1 MRRGRGRGA
10 PGQQDSLSGFKEQKT
25 EPPVPNGLL
34 KSARKSGT
42 LNLSS
47 RGLHEVPQSVYR
59 LNVDPPEEAQSGV
72 SFGGSDRWWEQ
83 TDLTKLLLSSNLL
96 TELSEELSLLPA
108 LTTLDVHDNKLES
121 LPRAVGALQELRQ
134 LRLSHNQ
141 LSALPLEL
149 FSLPLLGSLTLQH
162 NLLESLPPQLGQ
174 LQSLT
179 ELDVSSNRLK
189 ELPPALGDL
198 SALTSLNLQHNQLS
212 ALPDSLGRLSN
223 LRVLECSNNQLT
235 DLPSSLE
242 QLTSL
247 EQLFVR
253 QNRLRTLPPLSSQS
267 LKELY
272 LADNQITA
280 LPSEQLCGLSVLS
293 CLELRGNKISALP
306 EEALPSSLN
315 RLDLSNNDI
324 SLLPP
329 SLGLLPSLSVLL
341 LEGNPLRGIRRELLT
356 KGTMELLK
364 YLRGRIKEE
373 PGDGSEKSHGMT
385 LPSHAAVNLHNI
397 TALKMLDY
405 SNKQASTVPDEIFD
419 AAAGHTIT
427 SINFSKNQLSSAPSR
442 LQDFVSSLCD
452 VDLGFNKLS
461 SFGPELCA
469 LLKLQHLDLRN
480 NQLSDLPP
488 ELQNLTRLRSIILSF
503 NRFKSFPAVLYSLG
517 SLETVLLGNNQVNSV
532 DPSLLQKMAVLSTL
546 DLSNNDLLH
555 VPPELGLCSS
565 LRCLSLEGNPFRT
578 PRAAIV
584 AKGTDAVLEYLRSRI
599 PTG

>member
-10 PGQQDSLSGFKEQKT
+10 FGQNDSLSGFREQKS
-25 EPPVPNGLL
+25 ESPVPHGLL
-34 KSARKSGT
+34 KCARKSGQ

-59 LNVDPPEEAQSGV
+59 LNVDPPEEAQGEA

-108 LTTLDVHDNKLES
+108 LTTLDLHDNKLQS
-121 LPRAVGALQELRQ
+121 LPPAVGALQELRQ

-141 LSALPLEL
+141 LSVLPLEL
-149 FSLPLLGSLTLQH
+149 FSLPLLYSLTLQH
-162 NLLESLPPQLGQ
+162 NLLESLPSELGQ
-174 LQSLT
+174 LQGLT
-179 ELDVSSNRLK
+179 ELDVSSNRLR
-189 ELPPALGDL
+189 ELPVAVGDL
-198 SALTSLNLQHNQLS
+198 HALTTLNLQHNQLS

-235 DLPSSLE
+235 DLPSSLV
-242 QLTSL
+242 QLKAL

-253 QNRLRTLPPLSSQS
+253 QNRLRVLSGLPTQS

-272 LADNQITA
+272 LADNQISA
-280 LPSEQLCGLSVLS
+280 LPSEQLCGLVQLS
-293 CLELRGNKISALP
+293 CLELRGNKITALP
-306 EEALPSSLN
+306 EEALPSTLI
-315 RLDLSNNDI
+315 RLDLTNNDI
-324 SLLPP
+324 SSLPP

-373 PGDGSEKSHGMT
+373 PADASEKSAALT
-385 LPSHAAVNLHNI
+385 LPSHAAVDLHSI
-397 TALKMLDY
+397 TTLKTLDY
-405 SNKQASTVPDEIFD
+405 SNKQAQTVPDEIFE
-419 AAAGHTIT
+419 AAAGHSIT
-427 SINFSKNQLSSAPSR
+427 TVKLNKNQLSSAPSK
-442 LQDFVSSLCD
+442 LLDFASSLCD
-452 VDLGFNKLS
+452 VDLGFNRLPS
-461 SFGPELCA
+461 CGPELCG
-469 LLKLQHLDLRN
+469 LLRLQHLDLRN
-480 NQLSDLPP
+480 NQLCDLPS
-488 ELQNLTRLRSIILSF
+488 ELQNLTKLRSIILNF
-503 NRFKSFPAVLYSLG
+503 NRFKGFPAVLYGLQ
-517 SLETVLLGNNQVNSV
+517 SLETILLGNNQVNSV
-532 DPSLLQKMAVLSTL
+532 DASLLQKMVHLSTL

-599 PTG
+599 PTS

>member
-1 MRRGRGRGA
+1 M
-10 PGQQDSLSGFKEQKT
+10 
-25 EPPVPNGLL
+25 VPSGLL

-42 LNLSS
+42 LNLCS

-96 TELSEELSLLPA
+96 TELSEDLGLLPA
-108 LTTLDVHDNKLES
+108 LTTLDLHDNKLQS

-149 FSLPLLGSLTLQH
+149 FSLPLLYSLTLQH
-162 NLLESLPPQLGQ
+162 NVLENLPPQLSK
-174 LQSLT
+174 LSSLT

-189 ELPPALGDL
+189 ELPSALGDL
-198 SALTSLNLQHNQLS
+198 TALTSLNVQHNHLS
-212 ALPDSLGRLSN
+212 ALPDSLGLLSN

-235 DLPSSLE
+235 ELPSSLV
-242 QLTSL
+242 QLNSL
-247 EQLFVR
+247 EQLFLR
-253 QNRLRTLPPLSSQS
+253 QNKLSVLPALPRQS

-272 LADNQITA
+272 LADNQITV
-280 LPSEQLCGLSVLS
+280 LPSEQLCGLELLS
-293 CLELRGNKISALP
+293 CLELRGNKICALP
-306 EEALPSSLN
+306 EEALPSTLT

-329 SLGLLPSLSVLL
+329 SLGLLPNLSVLL

-373 PGDGSEKSHGMT
+373 PGDASETSTGLS
-385 LPSHAAVNLHNI
+385 LPGHALINLHNI
-397 TALKMLDY
+397 STLKLLDY
-405 SNKQASTVPDEIFD
+405 SNKQAATVPDEVFE
-419 AAAGHTIT
+419 AATGHAIV
-427 SINFSKNQLSSAPSR
+427 SVNFSKNQLSSTPPR
-442 LQDFVSSLCD
+442 LLDFSSSLSD
-452 VDLGFNKLS
+452 VDLGFNRLPS
-461 SFGPELCA
+461 CGPELCG

-480 NQLSDLPP
+480 NQLCDLPP
-488 ELQNLTRLRSIILSF
+488 ELQNLSKLRSIILNF
-503 NRFKSFPAVLYSLG
+503 NRFKSFPPVLYTLP

-532 DPSLLQKMAVLSTL
+532 DAALLQNMVLLSTL
-546 DLSNNDLLH
+546 DLSNNDLLQL
-555 VPPELGLCSS
+555 PPELGLCSS
-565 LRCLSLEGNPFRT
+565 LRCLSLEGNPFRM

-584 AKGTDAVLEYLRSRI
+584 ARGTDAVLEYLRSRI
-599 PTG
+599 PT

>member
-10 PGQQDSLSGFKEQKT
+10 HHGDSLSGFREQKT
-25 EPPVPNGLL
+25 EPLVPHGLL
-34 KSARKSGT
+34 KCARKSGT

-59 LNVDPPEEAQSGV
+59 LNVDPPEEAPSGV
-72 SFGGSDRWWEQ
+72 SFGDSDRWWEQ

-96 TELSEELSLLPA
+96 IELSEELSLLPA
-108 LTTLDVHDNKLES
+108 LTTLDLHDNKLQS
-121 LPRAVGALQELRQ
+121 LPRAVGTLQELRQ

-141 LSALPLEL
+141 LSTLPLEL
-149 FSLPLLGSLTLQH
+149 FSLPLLCSLTLQD
-162 NLLESLPPQLGQ
+162 NLLESLPPELGQ
-174 LQSLT
+174 LIGLT

-189 ELPPALGDL
+189 ELPAALGDL
-198 SALTSLNLQHNQLS
+198 RALTTLNMQHNQLS
-212 ALPDSLGRLSN
+212 ALPDSLGRLAN

-235 DLPSSLE
+235 DLPSSLV

-253 QNRLRTLPPLSSQS
+253 QNRLSALPALPAQS

-272 LADNQITA
+272 LADNQIIA
-280 LPSEQLCGLSVLS
+280 LPSDQLCGLALLS
-293 CLELRGNKISALP
+293 CLELRGNKITALP
-306 EEALPSSLN
+306 EELLPSTLI

-324 SLLPP
+324 RSLPP

-364 YLRGRIKEE
+364 YLRGRVKEE
-373 PGDGSEKSHGMT
+373 PGDTSERSAGLT
-385 LPSHAAVNLHNI
+385 LPSHAVVNMHNI
-397 TALKMLDY
+397 TTLKLLDY
-405 SNKQASTVPDEIFD
+405 SNKQAVTVPDEIFE
-419 AAAGHTIT
+419 AVAGRPIT
-427 SINFSKNQLSSAPSR
+427 SVNLGKNQLTSAPSR
-442 LQDFVSSLCD
+442 LLDFASSLCD
-452 VDLGFNKLS
+452 VDLGFNRLPS
-461 SFGPELCA
+461 CGPEICG

-480 NQLSDLPP
+480 NLLCDLPP
-488 ELQNLTRLRSIILSF
+488 ELQNLTRLRSIILNF
-503 NRFKSFPAVLYSLG
+503 NRFKSFPPVLYGLG
-517 SLETVLLGNNQVNSV
+517 SLETVLLGNNQVDSV
-532 DPSLLQKMAVLSTL
+532 DPSLLQKMVVLSTL

-555 VPPELGLCSS
+555 LPPELGLCSS

-584 AKGTDAVLEYLRSRI
+584 VKGTDAVLEYLRSRI

>member
-1 MRRGRGRGA
+1 M
-10 PGQQDSLSGFKEQKT
+10 
-25 EPPVPNGLL
+25 VPHGLL

-42 LNLSS
+42 LNLCS
-47 RGLHEVPQSVYR
+47 RGLTEVPPSVYR

-72 SFGGSDRWWEQ
+72 TFGGTDRWWEQ

-108 LTTLDVHDNKLES
+108 LTTLDLHDNRLQS
-121 LPRAVGALQELRQ
+121 LPRAVGELQELRQ

-149 FSLPLLGSLTLQH
+149 FSLPLLYSLTLQH
-162 NLLESLPPQLGQ
+162 NALETLPSQLGQ
-174 LQSLT
+174 LSSLT
-179 ELDVSSNRLK
+179 ELDVSSNRLM
-189 ELPPALGDL
+189 ELPSALGDL
-198 SALTSLNLQHNQLS
+198 SALTSLNIQHNQLN
-212 ALPDSLGRLSN
+212 ALPDSLGQLNN
-223 LRVLECSNNQLT
+223 LRVLESSNNQLT
-235 DLPSSLE
+235 ELPSSLV

-247 EQLFVR
+247 EQIFLR
-253 QNRLRTLPPLSSQS
+253 QNRLSVFPKLPRHS

-272 LADNQITA
+272 LADNQITV
-280 LPSEQLCGLSVLS
+280 LPSEQLCSLELLS
-293 CLELRGNKISALP
+293 CLELRGNKITALP
-306 EEALPSSLN
+306 EEALPSTLT

-324 SLLPP
+324 GLLPP

-356 KGTMELLK
+356 KGTIELLK

-373 PGDGSEKSHGMT
+373 PGDASAGLK
-385 LPSHAAVNLHNI
+385 LPSHSTVNLHNI
-397 TALKMLDY
+397 TTLKLLEY
-405 SNKQASTVPDEIFD
+405 SNKQASSVPDEIFE
-419 AAAGHTIT
+419 AAAAHSIT
-427 SINFSKNQLSSAPSR
+427 SVNFSRNQLSSAPPR
-442 LQDFVSSLCD
+442 LLDFSSSLCD
-452 VDLGFNKLS
+452 VDLGFNKVPS
-461 SFGPELCA
+461 VGPELCG

-480 NQLSDLPP
+480 NLLSDLPT
-488 ELQNLTRLRSIILSF
+488 ELRALSRLRSIILNF
-503 NRFKSFPAVLYSLG
+503 NRFKSFPVVLYDLL
-517 SLETVLLGNNQVNSV
+517 SLETVLLGNNQVGSV
-532 DPSLLQKMAVLSTL
+532 DATLLQKMALLSTL

-555 VPPELGLCSS
+555 LPPELGLCSS

>member
-1 MRRGRGRGA
+1 MRRARGRGA
-10 PGQQDSLSGFKEQKT
+10 HGQPDSLSGFREQKT
-25 EPPVPNGLL
+25 EPPVPHGLIR
-34 KSARKSGT
+34 SARKSGQ

-47 RGLHEVPQSVYR
+47 RGLQEVPQSVYR
-59 LNVDPPEEAQSGV
+59 LNVDPPEEAQSEV
-72 SFGGSDRWWEQ
+72 SFGGSERWWEQ

-96 TELSEELSLLPA
+96 TELSEDLSLLPA
-108 LTTLDVHDNKLES
+108 LTTLDLHDNRLQS
-121 LPRAVGALQELRQ
+121 LPKAVGALQELRQ

-149 FSLPLLGSLTLQH
+149 FSLSTLGSLTLQH
-162 NLLESLPPQLGQ
+162 NLLESLPPELGQ

-189 ELPPALGDL
+189 ELPAALGDL
-198 SALTSLNLQHNQLS
+198 RALTTLNLLQNQLS
-212 ALPDSLGRLSN
+212 ALPDSLGRLIN

-242 QLTSL
+242 QLTTL
-247 EQLFVR
+247 EQLFMR
-253 QNRLRTLPPLSSQS
+253 QNRLRVFPVLPTQS

-280 LPSEQLCGLSVLS
+280 LPAEQLCGLVMLS
-293 CLELRGNKISALP
+293 SLELRGNKISALP
-306 EEALPSSLN
+306 EEALPSTLS

-324 SLLPP
+324 SSLPP

-356 KGTMELLK
+356 RGTMELLK

-373 PGDGSEKSHGMT
+373 PGDASEKSAGLT
-385 LPSHAAVNLHNI
+385 LPSHAAVSLHNI
-397 TALKMLDY
+397 TTLKLLDY
-405 SNKQASTVPDEIFD
+405 SNKQTDTVPDEIFE
-419 AAAGHTIT
+419 AAAGHSIT
-427 SINFSKNQLSSAPSR
+427 SVNFSKNQLSSAPSR
-442 LQDFVSSLCD
+442 LLDFATSLCD
-452 VDLGFNKLS
+452 VDLGFNRLPS
-461 SFGPELCA
+461 CGPELCG

-480 NQLSDLPP
+480 NLLSDLPG
-488 ELQNLTRLRSIILSF
+488 ELQNLSRLRSIILSF
-503 NRFKSFPAVLYSLG
+503 NRFKSFPKVLYSLG
-517 SLETVLLGNNQVNSV
+517 SLETVLLGNNQVDSV
-532 DPSLLQKMAVLSTL
+532 DAALLQKMVLLSTL

>member
-10 PGQQDSLSGFKEQKT
+10 HGQQDSLSGFREQKT
-25 EPPVPNGLL
+25 EPLVPYGLL

-59 LNVDPPEEAQSGV
+59 LNVDPPEEAQSG
-72 SFGGSDRWWEQ
+72 SFGDSDRWWEQ

-108 LTTLDVHDNKLES
+108 LTTLDVHDNRLQS
-121 LPRAVGALQELRQ
+121 LPQAVGALQELRQ

-149 FSLPLLGSLTLQH
+149 FSLPLLYSLTLQH
-162 NLLESLPPQLGQ
+162 NLLESLPLQLGQ
-174 LQSLT
+174 LLSLT

-189 ELPPALGDL
+189 ELPAALGDL
-198 SALTSLNLQHNQLS
+198 RALTTLNMQHNQLS

-235 DLPSSLE
+235 DLPSSLV

-247 EQLFVR
+247 EQLFIR
-253 QNRLRTLPPLSSQS
+253 QNRLHVLPALPTQS

-280 LPSEQLCGLSVLS
+280 LPSDLLCGLVLLS
-293 CLELRGNKISALP
+293 SLELRGNKITALP
-306 EEALPSSLN
+306 EEALPSTLT

-329 SLGLLPSLSVLL
+329 SLGLLPRLSVLL

-373 PGDGSEKSHGMT
+373 PGDASVKSTGLT

-397 TALKMLDY
+397 TNLKLLDY
-405 SNKQASTVPDEIFD
+405 SNKQTDTVPDEIFE
-419 AAAGHTIT
+419 ATAGHSIT
-427 SINFSKNQLSSAPSR
+427 SVNFSKNQLTSAPSR
-442 LQDFVSSLCD
+442 LLDFASSLCD
-452 VDLGFNKLS
+452 VDLSFNRLPS
-461 SFGPELCA
+461 CGPELCG

-480 NQLSDLPP
+480 NLLCDLPT
-488 ELQNLTRLRSIILSF
+488 ELQNLTRLRSIILNF
-503 NRFKSFPAVLYSLG
+503 NRFKSFPLVLYGLG
-517 SLETVLLGNNQVNSV
+517 SLETVLMGNNQVDSV
-532 DPSLLQKMAVLSTL
+532 DASLLQKMVLLSTL